1 MESDSEYHGLP
12 LLGVNSSWP
21 IMTLENIC
29 DGIFDCPHST
39 PKLSDDG
46 YYMVR
51 TQDIR
56 KGFFDTQNA
65 VKISKQSYIQRTK
78 RAKPQYGDL
87 LFSREGTY
95 FGDAAEVPQKI
106 ELCLGQRMVLLRPCP
121 EIINPTFLRIWI
133 NSKSFQI
140 HLRSFRDG
148 TVAER
153 LNMSTIRKLP
163 VPVPS
168 LKIQSQV
175 ISLIIPLEKKDALNR
190 QMNATLEDMAQALF
204 KSWFV
209 DFDPVIDNALAAGN
223 PIPEAFAAR
232 AQTRRKALAHGTA
245 NRDIAKQFPTAFQ
258 FTEEMRWIP
267 EGWEVKQIKEFGK
280 IICGKTPSKKNEK
293 YYGKDVPFIKIPDM
307 HNNVWITEA
316 IDSLSFE
323 GAKSQ
328 QKKEIPPN
336 SICVSCIATVGKVS
350 ITSAISHT
358 NQQINSVVPN
368 HSCSTYYLYFSFSGM
383 GKKLID
389 LASGGSATLNLNTGD
404 FSKIDIISPP
414 TELLS
419 GYHETIKKLFNKIL
433 SSEYQSKSLANLRD
447 TLLPKLISGE
457 IRIPEAE
464 KLTEKALA

>member
-1 MESDSEYHGLP
+1 MGGNWKEY
-12 LLGVNSSWP
+12 
-21 IMTLENIC
+21 NI
-29 DGIFDCPHST
+29 T
-39 PKLSDDG
+39 EL
-46 YYMVR
+46 Y
-51 TQDIR
+51 
-56 KGFFDTQNA
+56 
-65 VKISKQSYIQRTK
+65 KISSGLSKPAKDFGEGFPFLAFKDVFYNWFLPKKLNSLVKSNDKERNACSIKRGDVFLTRTSETMDELGMSSIARKDYPNATFNGFCK
-78 RAKPQYGDL
+78 R
-87 LFSREGTY
+87 
-95 FGDAAEVPQKI
+95 
-106 ELCLGQRMVLLRPCP
+106 LRPFTDIPIYP
-121 EIINPTFLRIWI
+121 EYVGYFLR
-133 NSKSFQI
+133 SPQ
-140 HLRSFRDG
+140 FRN
-148 TVAER
+148 TLTAFST
-153 LNMSTIRKLP
+153 MSTRASLNNGMIG
-163 VPVPS
+163 S
-168 LKIQSQV
+168 LKIILPPFQEQKA
-175 ISLIIPLEKKDALNR
+175 IAHILGSLDDKIELNR
-190 QMNATLEDMAQALF
+190 QMNATLKGMAQALF